1 MHKVKAKGIL
11 SAANGMNIYR
21 GCQHGCIYCDARSKC
36 YQMNHRFEDI
46 EVKENAPD
54 LLEKA
59 LKRKRRKCMIGT
71 GAMSDPYIPLEK
83 ELKLTRRCLEIIDRY
98 GFGVTVHT
106 KSASVMRDIDLFT
119 KINDKSKA
127 VLQMTL
133 TTADES
139 LCRIIEPNVS
149 VTKERF
155 ETLKAFH
162 ENGIPSVVWFSPF
175 LPFINDTKE
184 NIDGL
189 LKYCIDAKVRGIICF
204 GIGLTLRGL
213 KERYEVFHGVK
224 IQDNALIA
232 AATLSNRY
240 ITDRFLPDKAIDL
253 VDEACAMIKT
263 EMDSM
268 PSEMDDLAHRITQ
281 LQIEQVSLKKE
292 TDALSQS
299 RLKDLEKE
307 LAELQD
313 KFRSMKAKE
322 DAERKAA
329 EEEAKKKADEEAKKA
344 AEEAEKKRLEELA
357 KKNEMPDYLKKYFE
371 EQAAEKKAS
380 DEARTKEREEFKKL
394 VETLTQ
400 KNTDQAKTY
409 NEQMEAQSKTIKEL
423 QETIQKQAEEAK
435 AKEEAAAKAKAKADH
450 DAKILSKAKE
460 LGIPESRINEG
471 FTLSDDATD
480 EAIETYLSKVANNY
494 KALQQP
500 QFGGSYRASEGE
512 PTKEDVDN
520 VAASLVQSL

>member
-36 YQMNHRFEDI
+36 YQMNHQFEDI
-46 EVKENAPD
+46 EVKENAPE
-54 LLEKA
+54 LLENA

-98 GFGVTVHT
+98 GFGVTVQT

-204 GIGLTLRGL
+204 GIGLTLRDGDREYFYSRL
-213 KERYEVFHGVK
+213 DKHFPNMKERYIYTYGNSYQLTSSNNNVLMNRISEVCRNHGIMFGVE
-224 IQDNALIA
+224 NVFSYL
-232 AATLSNRY
+232 
-240 ITDRFLPDKAIDL
+240 
-253 VDEACAMIKT
+253 
-263 EMDSM
+263 
-268 PSEMDDLAHRITQ
+268 H
-281 LQIEQVSLKKE
+281 
-292 TDALSQS
+292 
-299 RLKDLEKE
+299 
-307 LAELQD
+307 
-313 KFRSMKAKE
+313 KF
-322 DAERKAA
+322 
-329 EEEAKKKADEEAKKA
+329 
-344 AEEAEKKRLEELA
+344 
-357 KKNEMPDYLKKYFE
+357 
-371 EQAAEKKAS
+371 
-380 DEARTKEREEFKKL
+380 
-394 VETLTQ
+394 
-400 KNTDQAKTY
+400 
-409 NEQMEAQSKTIKEL
+409 
-423 QETIQKQAEEAK
+423 
-435 AKEEAAAKAKAKADH
+435 
-450 DAKILSKAKE
+450 
-460 LGIPESRINEG
+460 
-471 FTLSDDATD
+471 
-480 EAIETYLSKVANNY
+480 
-494 KALQQP
+494 
-500 QFGGSYRASEGE
+500 
-512 PTKEDVDN
+512 
-520 VAASLVQSL
+520 